1 MMSELNSSVALLFQ
15 SASLWSQLIKRADSQ
30 LSVHGI
36 SFTEFSILH
45 CLAQAPLQQLSRI
58 ELANTV
64 GLSASGVTRLLLPL
78 EKIHLVEKAQIA
90 RDARVSLVKLTSTGM
105 QIYQDAL
112 PTLSYCAE
120 QFTSPLTSRQQEQLS
135 DLLGRLS

>member
-1 MMSELNSSVALLFQ
+1 MTEFNSPLALLMQ
-15 SASLWSQLIKRADSQ
+15 STSLWSQLIKRADSQ

-45 CLAQAPLQQLSRI
+45 CLSQTPLQQLSRI
-58 ELANTV
+58 ELANRV
-64 GLSASGVTRLLLPL
+64 GLSASGVTRLLAPL

-90 RDARVSLVKLTSTGM
+90 RDARVSLVKLSPVGE

-112 PTLSYCAE
+112 QTLSHCAE
-120 QFTSPLTSRQQEQLS
+120 QFTSPLTARQQEQLS

>member
-1 MMSELNSSVALLFQ
+1 M
-15 SASLWSQLIKRADSQ
+15 
-30 LSVHGI
+30 
-36 SFTEFSILH
+36 
-45 CLAQAPLQQLSRI
+45 
-58 ELANTV
+58 
-64 GLSASGVTRLLLPL
+64 